1 MKSYK
6 VRMWDLAYWEH
17 RKRSPHGVRWTVDGK
32 QFSSWFANKTPAD
45 RYRGKLLTA
54 MENGEPFDTETG
66 LPDSLA
72 AGKGSMTW
80 YELAVK
86 YVDAKWPLAA
96 ANSRVSIAETMTAV
110 TIAYVNKVSGRP
122 DNATLRWALR
132 GWAFNPKNRNESKP
146 ADVAAALK
154 WVEKASRSL
163 RAMAQ
168 DSQEAARILDS
179 FTLLLDGKKAS
190 ASTISRKRRVFYNA
204 LEYAVSTKNLPAN
217 PLPSLDWK
225 APKASG
231 NIDRRVV
238 VSPAQMR
245 ELLTA
250 VSYVGSYHRARGR
263 RLVAFFAC
271 FYFAMMR
278 PAELVGLKA
287 ENCHLP
293 DEGWGLLLLSDTRPS
308 AGKAWTD
315 NGRTHDER
323 GLKQRDEGDTRPV
336 PIPPELVKIL
346 KAHIEEFGTA
356 DDGRIFTNERGG
368 LVGSSTYYRV
378 WAEARTYA
386 FPPDKVASK
395 LAARPYDLRHGGVS
409 LGLNGTADP
418 TDVAERAGHSV
429 ETLLRVYAKCIDGR
443 RDANNKLIEDRLNEG
458 AAKPDEPPAARKTG
472 DVRRRR
478 KPKGYDR
485 PS

>member
-6 VRMWDLAYWEH
+6 VRIWDLAHWPH
-17 RKRSPHGVRWTVDGK
+17 RKSPYGVRWTVQGK
-32 QFSSWFANKTPAD
+32 QHSSWFTNKTPAD

-54 MENGEPFDTETG
+54 IENGEPFDTETG

-80 YELAVK
+80 YELALA
-86 YVDAKWPLAA
+86 YVDAKWPMAA

-110 TIAYVNKVSGRP
+110 TMAYVGKVSGRP
-122 DNATLRWALR
+122 NSDVLRAALR
-132 GWAFNPKNRNESKP
+132 GYAFNPSKRGRTDQP
-146 ADVAAALK
+146 ADITAALK
-154 WVEKASRSL
+154 WVAKASRPL
-163 RAMAQ
+163 RAMAE
-168 DSQEAARILDS
+168 DSQEARKILDS
-179 FTLLLDGKKAS
+179 FTVLLDGSKAS

-204 LEYAVSTKNLPAN
+204 LEYAVTTKKLPAN

-263 RLVAFFAC
+263 RLVAFYAC

-287 ENCHLP
+287 SNCHLP
-293 DEGWGLLLLSDTRPS
+293 DEGWGLLLLSDTRP
-308 AGKAWTD
+308 AVGKSWTD
-315 NGRTHDER
+315 NGETHDER
-323 GLKQRDEGDTRPV
+323 GLKQRDEWDTRPV

-346 KAHIEEFGTA
+346 KAHLEEFGTA
-356 DDGRIFTNERGG
+356 DDGRVFTNERGG

-458 AAKPDEPPAARKTG
+458 AAVVDPPANSPRK
-472 DVRRRR
+472 DVGRRRS
-478 KPKGYDR
+478 KPKGHWQG
-485 PS
+485 